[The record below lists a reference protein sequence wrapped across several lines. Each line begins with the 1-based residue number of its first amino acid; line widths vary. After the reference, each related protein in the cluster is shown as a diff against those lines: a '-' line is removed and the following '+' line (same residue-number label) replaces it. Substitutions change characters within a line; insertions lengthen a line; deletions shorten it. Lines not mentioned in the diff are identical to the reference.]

1 MTGEK
6 LDADGVKIDAKCPE
20 MWCAPFHPITLT
32 GEE

>member
-6 LDADGVKIDAKCPE
+6 LDADGVKIDAPS
-20 MWCAPFHPITLT
+20 MWRAPFHPITLT